1 MGRDLKKT
9 IHNTRLP
16 LDKLIAKK
24 ESLHDCK
31 IITNE
36 MIQFEETVTRC

>member
-1 MGRDLKKT
+1 MERSIKTGREIKKT
-9 IHNTRLP
+9 LHSTRLP

-24 ESLHDCK
+24 ESLQECK

-36 MIQFEETVTRC
+36 MIQF